1 MEKSRGSRKRPPD
14 YTRGQGAAA
23 VGLNEEHAI
32 TLPNAMG
39 DTTRRR
45 LRNFEGRTTVP
56 VQGWGAVVFGLLFAG
71 AGSIPLLVGVG
82 MMVWAA
88 GPTRPPGWV
97 VAVVGAVFIIFG
109 LAALAAGARGLHR
122 RRRARRAYLAGA
134 TAPWDWDH
142 PWDRHGARDDVWRR
156 ALRRFAWIAFLA
168 LFLSPF
174 HYLLLTIED
183 TTFRVLGGLFLL
195 VFDAAVVFTLAGAVR
210 AVMQGLKYG
219 RVFLQYE
226 QFPMLLG
233 RPAAV
238 RLMFNRPVD
247 ARGVECAIRLVEET
261 VEVSSRGR
269 GKNSRQYVFDQLYE
283 EKLTAT
289 LSPGTDGRQ
298 TARVEFRLPEGDYST
313 RLSGEEP
320 RYWLFE
326 AEAATPGVDFQAR
339 FLLPIYA
346 PTGHAFTGPH

>member
-1 MEKSRGSRKRPPD
+1 
-14 YTRGQGAAA
+14 
-23 VGLNEEHAI
+23 
-32 TLPNAMG
+32 MG

-56 VQGWGAVVFGLLFAG
+56 VKGWGAVVVGLLFAG
-71 AGSIPLLVGVG
+71 AGLVPLLIGIG
-82 MMVWAA
+82 MMALGT

-97 VAVVGAVFIIFG
+97 IAVAGAIFIIFG
-109 LAALAAGARGLHR
+109 LAALGAGVRGLYR
-122 RRRARRAYLAGA
+122 RRRARRAYLSGA

-142 PWDRHGARDDVWRR
+142 QWDRVGARDDVWRR

-174 HYLLLTIED
+174 HYLLLTIGD

-195 VFDAAVVFTLAGAVR
+195 VFDAAVIFTLAGAVK

-219 RVFLQYE
+219 GVFLQYE

-233 RPAAV
+233 RRASV
-238 RLMFNRPVD
+238 RLLLDRPVD
-247 ARGVECAIRLVEET
+247 ARSVNCTIRLIEET
-261 VEVSSRGR
+261 VEVSYHGR

-283 EKLTAT
+283 EKLTAS
-289 LSPGTDGRQ
+289 LVPGTDGRQ
-298 TARVEFRLPEGDYST
+298 AARVEFRLPEGDYST
-313 RLSGEEP
+313 RLSGDEP

-339 FLLPIYA
+339 FLLPVYA
-346 PTGHAFTGPH
+346 PAKEVF